1 MTKPM
6 THYVRYTAAKG
17 KACYGILDGDTVR
30 ELQGNF
36 LQEIVPTGTT
46 LPLKEVRLLA
56 PCEPSK
62 VLAIGRNY
70 KSHLGERTPLLYPGV
85 FLKLP
90 SCIIATGETVVMP
103 EGATDVHHEAELVVV
118 IGKTASR
125 VSKENA
131 PKYIFGITAGND
143 ISERAWQKGD
153 LQWFRAKASDTFG
166 PLGPAIVQGL
176 NYNDLLVQCRINGE
190 VVQSQRTSD
199 LLFSVDY
206 IVSYVSQYVTLFP
219 GDIIYTGTPGQTR
232 PMKSGDQVEVEI
244 EGVGTL
250 KNPVR

>member
-6 THYVRYTAAKG
+6 THYVRYSAKG
-17 KACYGILDGDTVR
+17 KACYGILEGETIR

-36 LQEIVPTGTT
+36 LQEIVPTGNT

-70 KSHLGERTPLLYPGV
+70 KSHLGDRTPLLYPGV
-85 FLKLP
+85 FIKLP
-90 SCIIATGETVVMP
+90 SCIIATGEAVVMP
-103 EGATDVHHEAELVVV
+103 EGAKDVHHEAELVVV

-125 VSKENA
+125 VSKEDA

-206 IVSYVSQYVTLFP
+206 IVSYLSQYVTLLP

-232 PMKSGDQVEVEI
+232 AMKSGDQVEVEI

>member
-6 THYVRYTAAKG
+6 THYVRYSAKG
-17 KACYGILDGDTVR
+17 KACYGILEGETIR

-36 LQEIVPTGTT
+36 LQEIVSTGNT

-70 KSHLGERTPLLYPGV
+70 KSHLGDRTPLLYPGV
-85 FLKLP
+85 FIKLP
-90 SCIIATGETVVMP
+90 SCIIATGEAVVMP
-103 EGATDVHHEAELVVV
+103 EGAKDVHHEAELVVV

-125 VSKENA
+125 VSKEDA

-206 IVSYVSQYVTLFP
+206 IVSYLSQYVTLLP

-232 PMKSGDQVEVEI
+232 AMKSGDQVEVEI